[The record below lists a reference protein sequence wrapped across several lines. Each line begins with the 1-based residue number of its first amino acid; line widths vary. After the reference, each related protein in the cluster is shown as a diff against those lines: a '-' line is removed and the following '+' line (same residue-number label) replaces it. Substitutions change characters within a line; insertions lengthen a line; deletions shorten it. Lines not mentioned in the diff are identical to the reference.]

1 MQFFSNREAAR
12 LSQKRYRL
20 FASLSN
26 PEKKIKL
33 REYLLAKKQIP
44 TVARTSKW
52 HRCKTNIIKLQSNLN
67 ATDKDLE
74 YQIKGF
80 ENERF
85 VKEKVASVSEDEDEN
100 KNTKNSSKI

>member
-1 MQFFSNREAAR
+1 M
-12 LSQKRYRL
+12 
-20 FASLSN
+20 
-26 PEKKIKL
+26 
-33 REYLLAKKQIP
+33 
-44 TVARTSKW
+44 
-52 HRCKTNIIKLQSNLN
+52 IKLQSNLN

>member
-1 MQFFSNREAAR
+1 MSE
-12 LSQKRYRL
+12 KRYRL

-33 REYLLAKKQIP
+33 REYLFAKKQIP

-52 HRCKTNIIKLQSNLN
+52 YRCKTNIIKLQSNLN

>member
-1 MQFFSNREAAR
+1 M
-12 LSQKRYRL
+12 SQKRYRL

-52 HRCKTNIIKLQSNLN
+52 YRCKTNIIKLQSNLN
-67 ATDKDLE
+67 DTDKDLE

>member
-1 MQFFSNREAAR
+1 M
-12 LSQKRYRL
+12 
-20 FASLSN
+20 
-26 PEKKIKL
+26 
-33 REYLLAKKQIP
+33 
-44 TVARTSKW
+44 
-52 HRCKTNIIKLQSNLN
+52 N

-100 KNTKNSSKI
+100 KNTKNSSKIW